1 MFNKTVERFEFLFK
15 RFGTGSSSMEL
26 QVRYSVARFAYA
38 MKEKINIPKELC
50 SASAAL
56 RSHAI
61 TTSHRKQFIENL
73 ALSPQRKN
81 IVCKIILKTLY
92 NVYIF
97 IEPRMFLKSL

>member
-1 MFNKTVERFEFLFK
+1 MPPDAVQKYHPLRLLVMFNKTVERFEFLFK
-15 RFGTGSSSMEL
+15 RFGTGPSSMEL

-38 MKEKINIPKELC
+38 MKEKIDSPKELC

-73 ALSPQRKN
+73 PLSPQRKN
-81 IVCKIILKTLY
+81 ILSV
-92 NVYIF
+92 
-97 IEPRMFLKSL
+97 KSF